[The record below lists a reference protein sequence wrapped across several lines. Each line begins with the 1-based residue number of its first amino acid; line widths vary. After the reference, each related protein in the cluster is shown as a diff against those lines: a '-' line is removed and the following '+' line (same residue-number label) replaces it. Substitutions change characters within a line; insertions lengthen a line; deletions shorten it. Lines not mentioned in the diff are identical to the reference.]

1 MTGPDGRRIPEK
13 EGGGAG
19 PPDPDSRKTPERETF
34 VSGFGVVMT
43 MIGAAVG
50 LGAVWRFPYM
60 VGRFGGAAFVLF
72 YLAVVL
78 FVGIPALMTEW
89 ALGRHT
95 GRGPLGAYERGGL
108 PGGKGAG
115 GFLFAILLVAAGY
128 YGNVVGWVLYHGL
141 SEIASGLGLRFDPA
155 VILPPSE
162 GTSAAS
168 LLRQL
173 AMTGVVIFTCG
184 LVIAKG
190 LRKGIERASKW
201 IVPVVFVILLV
212 LILRSVTLE
221 GAGEGLRWYL
231 GSFSLETLT
240 PSVMAAAMGMAF
252 FSMSL
257 GGTFM
262 VIYGSYLGRHT
273 AIPGNALT
281 TSLGAS
287 LAGILAGLAIF
298 PAVFSFGLEPT
309 SGPGLIFETLPRV
322 FDSMPA
328 GWVFGFLFFIGLFG
342 AAFLSEVAAFE
353 VLVGGLVDNTKLGRR
368 KAVFFVCSAVWI
380 LAIPPMV
387 NTRIF
392 LPWDLFFGSG
402 MQVLGSFLAVVTAAW
417 FVRRAA
423 LLRELAEGGSRP
435 FPRLLYWW
443 IRLAIPAAILLVGV
457 NWLLEL

>member
-1 MTGPDGRRIPEK
+1 MT
-13 EGGGAG
+13 
-19 PPDPDSRKTPERETF
+19 TERETF

-72 YLAVVL
+72 YLVVVL

-95 GRGPLGAYERGGL
+95 GRGPLGAYEKGKL
-108 PGGKGAG
+108 PGGRIVG

-141 SEIASGLGLRFDPA
+141 SEIAGGLGLRFDPA
-155 VILPPSE
+155 VILPPE
-162 GTSAAS
+162 AGFDAAS
-168 LLRQL
+168 FVRQIV
-173 AMTGVVIFTCG
+173 MTGAVIFTCG
-184 LVIAKG
+184 LVIARG
-190 LRKGIERASKW
+190 LRRGIERASRW
-201 IVPVVFVILLV
+201 IVPVVFVILVV
-212 LILRSVTLE
+212 LIARSVTLE
-221 GAGEGLRWYL
+221 GAGEGLRWYF
-231 GSFSLETLT
+231 GSFRLAALT

-262 VIYGSYLGRHT
+262 VIYGSYLKKKDR
-273 AIPGNALT
+273 IPRNALV

-298 PAVFSFGLEPT
+298 PAVFAFGLEPA

-322 FDSMPA
+322 FSSMPA
-328 GWVFGFLFFIGLFG
+328 GWIFGFLFFIGLFG
-342 AAFLSEVAAFE
+342 AAYLSEVAAFE
-353 VLVGGLVDNTKLGRR
+353 VLVGGLVDNTRLARK
-368 KAVFFVCSAVWI
+368 KAVLLICGAVWV
-380 LAIPPMV
+380 LAVPPMI

-417 FVRRAA
+417 FVGRSA
-423 LLRELAEGGSRP
+423 LLKELSEGGTRP
-435 FPRLLYWW
+435 FPRFLYWW
-443 IRLAIPAAILLVGV
+443 IRLAIPAAILLVGA
-457 NWLLEL
+457 NWLVESL